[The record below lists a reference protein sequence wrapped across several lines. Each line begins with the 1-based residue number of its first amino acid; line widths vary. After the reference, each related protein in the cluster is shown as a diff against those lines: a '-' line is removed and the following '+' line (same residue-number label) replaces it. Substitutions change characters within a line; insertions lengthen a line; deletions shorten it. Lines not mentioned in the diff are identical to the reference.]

1 MMQANGVQERWL
13 RYKRRYIDDVDSA
26 ELVAAVKAAFFEGYN
41 DGYAR
46 GREDASEESILD

>member
-1 MMQANGVQERWL
+1 MQANGVQERWL